1 VAIESD
7 RMVSLPMPPPPRPAA
22 RREAI
27 DAALRK
33 FDGIEDATPAPAR
46 KLRWANMDRRSM
58 GALATAAIV
67 AAVSIP
73 VALITLPDMPRSA
86 SPELKMPYEA
96 QAPTAA
102 GDNLAQPVADEAADT
117 AAAGQQPPAVAQA
130 PAVKAESKDER
141 MGFVPEEPKE
151 ARAEASPAAVVAA
164 APPPPAPPPPPPP
177 PPAPAPQY
185 TAEAQDMVVTGSR
198 IPQPNLESGGNR
210 QKAASPLVTMDAYGE
225 FLSRLQRALRA
236 DNRRA
241 VSGMVGFP
249 LTVNVNGR
257 TETYRS
263 RREVESDFDKI
274 FTPAVKADILGQ
286 KPYSL
291 RSRGDGR
298 IKGAERIW
306 FAPACFD
313 RDCSSAGPVLI
324 REVTP

>member
-1 VAIESD
+1 MAIESD

-33 FDGIEDATPAPAR
+33 FDGIENPAPAPGR
-46 KLRWANMDRRSM
+46 RARWASMDRRSV

-67 AAVSIP
+67 AAISIP
-73 VALITLPDMPRSA
+73 VALVTLRDMPRPA
-86 SPELKMPYEA
+86 SPEVRTRYEE

-102 GDNLAQPVADEAADT
+102 TDNLAQVEPVAEQANEPPAADT
-117 AAAGQQPPAVAQA
+117 STVATAKA
-130 PAVKAESKDER
+130 PAAKDER
-141 MGFVPEEPKE
+141 MGLVAEQPKATSEETAP
-151 ARAEASPAAVVAA
+151 ASIASAA
-164 APPPPAPPPPPPP
+164 APPPPAPPPPP

-185 TAEAQDMVVTGSR
+185 TAESQDMVVTGSR
-198 IPQPNLESGGNR
+198 IARPNLEDRANR
-210 QKAASPLVTMDAYGE
+210 QAKAASPPVTMDAYGN
-225 FLSRLQRALRA
+225 FLSRLQGALKA

-257 TETYRS
+257 VKTYRS

-274 FTPAVKADILGQ
+274 FTPAVKAEVLGQ

-298 IKGAERIW
+298 TRGAERIW

-313 RDCSSAGPVLI
+313 EDCSSAGPVLI